1 MTVWDTKMQRLGARA
16 LTKKTS
22 PLRTSRP
29 GTRGGRVGRSYLT
42 TVTFRFIDPTLPLVS
57 KAITETW

>member
-16 LTKKTS
+16 LTKKTFRLWAS
-22 PLRTSRP
+22 GP
-29 GTRGGRVGRSYLT
+29 GRRGGRVGRSYLA

-57 KAITETW
+57 KAITET